1 MLRNWL
7 ICGPFGGAGAEKFAP
22 DLMGPLPGT
31 KKDAKQA
38 GREFCEAAGYP
49 PDNRKVDLQAMYRGE
64 LVRGYWQDPGQVR
77 WHAAKTADL
86 DTRVICG
93 PAAQVWYGAN
103 WIFAPAETT
112 LKFQFQGHPQT
123 YYRWFLRGEK
133 VLEGQIG
140 TTGEPAVMEKTL
152 TLPVVGIKSSSAAT
166 A

>member
-1 MLRNWL
+1 
-7 ICGPFGGAGAEKFAP
+7 
-22 DLMGPLPGT
+22 MGPLPGT

-77 WHAAKTADL
+77 WHAAKTAGL

-103 WIFAPAETT
+103 WIFSRRPDDAEVHSRAIRKLITA
-112 LKFQFQGHPQT
+112 G
-123 YYRWFLRGEK
+123 
-133 VLEGQIG
+133 
-140 TTGEPAVMEKTL
+140 
-152 TLPVVGIKSSSAAT
+152 SSAEKRCWRGR
-166 A
+166 